1 MRPAPEPL
9 HARNASAAAHAQHPL
24 GFHVDPMRP
33 EPFRVADYHRDT
45 PDTFT
50 LHLVPANGA
59 GVFRFLPGQFTMLY
73 LYGVGEVP
81 ISICGDPG
89 DPEVLV
95 HTTRAVG
102 AVTRALQALQP
113 GDVVGVRGPY
123 GTSWPVDK
131 AEGRDVVLVAGGI
144 GLPPLRPALV
154 HVLAHRERYGRV
166 TLLYGSRT
174 PEELLYPGELAAWS
188 KRGDV
193 EVRTTVDRATGTW
206 AGAVGVVTPLVRDAA
221 FDPGN
226 AVAMI
231 CGPEIMI
238 RFAAKEL
245 IHRGMPAHDVH
256 VSLERNMKCAVGLC
270 GHCQFGPY
278 IVCRDGPVFPYD
290 QVMRLMDLR
299 EV

>member
-1 MRPAPEPL
+1 MRPAPEAHVGPST
-9 HARNASAAAHAQHPL
+9 AAAAHAQHPL
-24 GFHVDPMRP
+24 GFQPDPMRP
-33 EPFRVADYHRDT
+33 EPFRVIGHQVDT
-45 PDTFT
+45 ADTFT
-50 LHLVPANGA
+50 LRLQPPVGTGA
-59 GVFRFLPGQFTMLY
+59 FRFLPGQFTMLY
-73 LYGVGEVP
+73 LFGVGEVP
-81 ISICGDPG
+81 ISICGNPAE
-89 DPEVLV
+89 PEVLV

-102 AVTRALQALQP
+102 AVTRALQALGP

-123 GTSWPVDK
+123 GTSWPVEK
-131 AEGRDVVLVAGGI
+131 AEGGDVVLVAGGI
-144 GLPPLRPALV
+144 GLPPLRPALY
-154 HVLAHRERYGRV
+154 HVLTHRERYGRV

-174 PEELLYPGELAAWS
+174 PEELLYPAELAAWS
-188 KRGDV
+188 QRDDL

-206 AGAVGVVTPLVRDAA
+206 AGAVGVVTPLVREAT

-226 AVAMI
+226 ATAMI

-245 IHRGMPAHDVH
+245 LQRGMPAGDVY

-270 GHCQFGPY
+270 GHCQFGPHL
-278 IVCRDGPVFPYD
+278 VCRDGPVFAYD